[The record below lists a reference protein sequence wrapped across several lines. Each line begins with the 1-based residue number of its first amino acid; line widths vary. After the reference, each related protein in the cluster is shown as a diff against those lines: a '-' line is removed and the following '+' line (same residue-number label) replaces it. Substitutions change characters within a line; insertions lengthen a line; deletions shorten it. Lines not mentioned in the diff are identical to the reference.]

1 MLSCVLTPLLSSHA
15 GIQWYAFLNI
25 PPGGVPPESSK
36 GEGAIDFLRPQ
47 FEGWSDEV
55 FQLLESTP
63 FEEVEQRDLYDR
75 APQVTWATGRV
86 CLLGD
91 AAHPM
96 MPNLGQGGCMAI
108 EDAFV
113 LGRELGRVN
122 HERASIPLA
131 LKRYNQNRAIRA
143 ASVQGMSRLS
153 SAILFQYNHP
163 VELVS
168 MFPPRLKNTAPK
180 SIITRMGQ
188 GFLQAFAFP
197 LQFEFLFDFPGP
209 LAEVKTMAHATPPLS
224 PHPSDPSAPPPPTLR

>member
-1 MLSCVLTPLLSSHA
+1 M
-15 GIQWYAFLNI
+15 
-25 PPGGVPPESSK
+25 PPESSK

-143 ASVQGMSRLS
+143 ASVQGMSCRAS
-153 SAILFQYNHP
+153 TTP
-163 VELVS
+163 
-168 MFPPRLKNTAPK
+168 PPRLCRSPRGSPAIAAP
-180 SIITRMGQ
+180 R
-188 GFLQAFAFP
+188 A
-197 LQFEFLFDFPGP
+197 
-209 LAEVKTMAHATPPLS
+209 
-224 PHPSDPSAPPPPTLR
+224 SAGRFGLPR